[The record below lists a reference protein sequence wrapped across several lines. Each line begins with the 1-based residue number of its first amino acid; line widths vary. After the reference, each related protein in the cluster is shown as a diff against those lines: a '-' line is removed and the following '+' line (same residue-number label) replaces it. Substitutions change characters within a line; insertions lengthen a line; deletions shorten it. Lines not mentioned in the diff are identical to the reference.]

1 MHEFQGFTDNAG
13 DTLTEGREKPHK
25 RSTNNHGEQSAG
37 EGESRITLGHK
48 ATSPSWVR
56 VGALPAARAVNLK

>member
-25 RSTNNHGEQSAG
+25 RSTNNHEAG
-37 EGESRITLGHK
+37 EK
-48 ATSPSWVR
+48 
-56 VGALPAARAVNLK
+56 VGAG